1 MAIRFQIPKN
11 AFLVR
16 VLTSRWGR
24 IFLTTSLVLFTL
36 AIMTLTYFYVS
47 YAGIV
52 DEKLKAGP
60 FPNTALLYA
69 APRGVQNGDELTP
82 AETAIL
88 LRKAGYSEGR
98 NNPIGW
104 YQLRPDAI
112 EIHPESDSYFKQEG
126 AVVKFNG
133 NKVSQIVALKDS
145 VDVNYYE
152 LEPELITSL
161 FDQKRE
167 KRRIVQYDDI
177 PDTMVKAVLSAED
190 KRFFDHFGFDP
201 FRIAGALLVDLKK
214 GGFRQGASTLTMQVA
229 RTLWLTNKRTV
240 GRKLPEILITVHLE
254 QKLTKKEIFQFYAN
268 SIYLGQHGSF
278 SVHGFAEAAKSY
290 FGKELGSLTLAETA
304 LLAGLP
310 QVPIVGNP
318 IKFPERS
325 KQRRNLVLGLM
336 KENGYIDQK
345 QYDDA
350 CAAPVRVATKET
362 ESSES
367 SYFVDLVSDQ
377 LSQKL
382 GGEYLAK
389 PYKIYTTLDLELQR
403 DANMAIRQGMI
414 EVDKALAG
422 RFKGYPNAEYPL
434 VQVALVAIDP
444 HTGDVRAL
452 LGGRD
457 YGQSQLNRALSKR
470 QPGSSFKPFVFAAA
484 LSTVLQGDSRA
495 ITPVSTYVDEPT
507 TFWYG
512 GKPYEPGNYK
522 DAYYGNVTLRQALS
536 KSMNIPTV
544 KVAEQIGYGRVAQ
557 LARNAGMPDI
567 RGTPSM
573 ALGSYEVTPLDVA
586 GAYTIFS
593 NAGKYSPPKF
603 FLDVREPEGE
613 SVDMSK
619 QGRWVLDPRVA
630 YMMTNLM
637 QEVTRSG
644 TGAGI
649 RARGFWQPAAGKTG
663 SSRDGWFVGYTS
675 KLLCAVWVGFD
686 DNKDIGLEGAR
697 TALPI
702 WTEFMKRAHTHRQYR
717 GVSEFSPPDGVVTAE
732 IDPTT
737 GLLATSGC
745 SKRVT
750 EVFIAGTQPVD
761 VCKLHGGGSATQVA
775 TWDAAPAPPPSQEKP
790 EDLAGGATPPLSAEA
805 PVPAPAVTP
814 VQKREVRQARSI
826 PVTPAPQPS
835 RTPPQPAAPAQQK
848 GVMDRIRSIFK

>member
-16 VLTSRWGR
+16 IVTSRWGR
-24 IFLTTSLVLFTL
+24 FLLASSVILFTAAL
-36 AIMTLTYFYVS
+36 ITLTYFYIS
-47 YAGIV
+47 YARVI
-52 DEKLKAGP
+52 DEKLLAGP

-69 APRGVQNGDELTP
+69 APRGVQTGDELTP
-82 AETAIL
+82 GEAATL
-88 LRKAGYSEGR
+88 LRRAGYSEGR
-98 NNPIGW
+98 TNPIGW

-112 EIHPESDSYFKQEG
+112 EIHPESESYFRKDG
-126 AVVKFNG
+126 AVLKFNG
-133 NKVSQIVALKDS
+133 NKVSQIIALKDN

-177 PDTMVKAVLSAED
+177 PEMLVKAVLSAED
-190 KRFFDHFGFDP
+190 KRFFDHVGFDP
-201 FRIAGALLVDLKK
+201 MRIAGALLVDLKQRK
-214 GGFRQGASTLTMQVA
+214 VRQGASTLTMQVA
-229 RTLWLTNKRTV
+229 RTLWLSNKRTAS
-240 GRKLPEILITVHLE
+240 RKFAEALITIHLE
-254 QKLTKKEIFQFYAN
+254 QKLTKREIFQFYAN

-278 SVHGFAEAAKSY
+278 SVHGFAEAAQSY
-290 FGKELGSLTLAETA
+290 LGKELGSLNLAETA

-310 QVPIVGNP
+310 QVPLAGNP
-318 IKFPERS
+318 IKFPERAR
-325 KQRRNLVLGLM
+325 QRRNLVLGLM
-336 KENGYIDQK
+336 KENGYIDQQ

-350 CAAPVRVATKET
+350 CAAPVRVVTKET
-362 ESSES
+362 ESRES

-377 LSQKL
+377 LSSKL
-382 GGEYLAK
+382 GPEYMAK
-389 PYKIYTTLDLELQR
+389 PYKIYTTLDLDLQR
-403 DANMAIRQGMI
+403 DANIAIKQAMV
-414 EVDKALAG
+414 EVDKALAN

-434 VQVALVAIDP
+434 AQVALVALDP
-444 HTGDVRAL
+444 HTGDVRAM

-457 YGQSQLNRALSKR
+457 YGQSQLNRVMSKR
-470 QPGSSFKPFVFAAA
+470 QPGSSFKPFVYAAA
-484 LSTVLQGDSRA
+484 LSTVLQGDSKV
-495 ITPVSTYVDEPT
+495 ITPVTTFLDEPT
-507 TFWYG
+507 TFYYG
-512 GKPYEPGNYK
+512 GKPYTPGNFHDSYN
-522 DAYYGNVTLRQALS
+522 GNVTLRQALA
-536 KSMNIPTV
+536 KSMNIPAV

-567 RGTPSM
+567 RATPSI

-593 NAGKYSPPKF
+593 NAGKYSPPRF
-603 FLDVREPEGE
+603 FVDVREPEGE
-613 SVDMSK
+613 SIDMSK
-619 QGRWVLDPRVA
+619 PGRWVLDARVA

-686 DNKDIGLEGAR
+686 DNKDIGLDGAR

-717 GVSEFSPPDGVVTAE
+717 GVTEFAPPDGVVTAE
-732 IDPTT
+732 IDPAT
-737 GLLATSGC
+737 GFLANASC
-745 SKRVT
+745 PARKT

-761 VCKLHGGGSATQVA
+761 VCKQHGGGSSTQVA
-775 TWDAAPAPPPSQEKP
+775 VWDAAPAPVPGTERTDA
-790 EDLAGGATPPLSAEA
+790 ETGASS
-805 PVPAPAVTP
+805 PAPPAAADSPAP

-826 PVTPAPQPS
+826 PVSPTPQPPS
-835 RTPPQPAAPAQQK
+835 RPPQASTPPKSK
-848 GVMDRIRSIFK
+848 GIMDRIRSIFK

>member
-1 MAIRFQIPKN
+1 LAIRFQIPKN

-16 VLTSRWGR
+16 IVTSKWGRIVLTS
-24 IFLTTSLVLFTL
+24 TLVLFT
-36 AIMTLTYFYVS
+36 AAFITLTYFYVS
-47 YAGIV
+47 YAGVV

-69 APRGVQNGDELTP
+69 APRGVQTGDELTP
-82 AETAIL
+82 AEAATL

-126 AVVKFNG
+126 AVLKFNG
-133 NKVSQIVALKDS
+133 NRVSRIVALKDNA
-145 VDVNYYE
+145 DVNYYE

-177 PDTMVKAVLSAED
+177 PEMMVKAVLSAED
-190 KRFFDHFGFDP
+190 KRFFDHAGFDP
-201 FRIAGALLVDLKK
+201 YRIVGALLVDLRR

-240 GRKLPEILITVHLE
+240 GRKFPEVLITIHLE

-310 QVPIVGNP
+310 QIPIVGNP

-336 KENGYIDQK
+336 KENGYITQQ

-350 CAAPVRVATKET
+350 CAAPVRVVTKES

-382 GGEYLAK
+382 GAEYMAK

-403 DANMAIRQGMI
+403 DANVAIRQAMI
-414 EVDKALAG
+414 EVDKALAQ

-434 VQVALVAIDP
+434 AQVALVAMDP
-444 HTGDVRAL
+444 HSGEVRAL

-470 QPGSSFKPFVFAAA
+470 QPGSSFKPFVYAAA
-484 LSTVLQGDSRA
+484 LSTVLQGDSRVV
-495 ITPVSTYVDEPT
+495 TPVSTFMDEPT

-512 GKPYEPGNYK
+512 GKAYEPGNFH
-522 DAYYGNVTLRQALS
+522 DAYYGHVTLRQALAR
-536 KSMNIPTV
+536 SMNIPTV
-544 KVAEQIGYGRVAQ
+544 KVAEQIGFGRVAQ
-557 LARNAGMPDI
+557 LARNSGMPDVK
-567 RGTPSM
+567 GTPSM
-573 ALGSYEVTPLDVA
+573 ALGSYEVTPLDVTA
-586 GAYTIFS
+586 AYTIFS
-593 NAGKYSPPKF
+593 NSGKYSPPKF

-613 SVDMSK
+613 QVDMTK

-717 GVSEFSPPDGVVTAE
+717 GVSEFAPPDGVVTAE

-745 SKRVT
+745 PRRLT
-750 EVFIAGTQPVD
+750 EVFISGTQPVD
-761 VCKLHGGGSATQVA
+761 VCKQHGGGSATQVA
-775 TWDAAPAPPPSQEKP
+775 TWDAAPAPPPPSEKP
-790 EDLAGGATPPLSAEA
+790 DESAASPSTAE
-805 PVPAPAVTP
+805 PAPAPVVAP

-826 PVTPAPQPS
+826 PVTPAPQQPRPAQS
-835 RTPPQPAAPAQQK
+835 APAAPPK